1 MASVSRVFVA
11 CSLLVWAN
19 IATGQ
24 APAPAK
30 DGCVGTQAGKPPEP
44 TAPPKDA
51 EGKSGTTGWS
61 GALGGANIATEGGG
75 TRDTKQTTSE
85 AAKGL
90 DPQSDAKKPPC

>member
-1 MASVSRVFVA
+1 MLVGVLASTIVVA
-11 CSLLVWAN
+11 
-19 IATGQ
+19 GQ

-30 DGCVGTQAGKPPEP
+30 KDCVEGRAGKPTEP
-44 TAPPKDA
+44 AGPPKKA
-51 EGKSGTTGWS
+51 ECKSGTTGWS

-90 DPQSDAKKPPC
+90 DPKSDGKKPPC